1 MLFTGIQPLP
11 LITKAA
17 DTVLYD
23 NVLKPFWPE
32 LRELSERVLEIRS
45 LADLQAI
52 YLSHNPFIEA
62 FAFSIVLG
70 AIVLVVAEV
79 NRNYSQIDRL
89 WSILPN
95 IYNVHYCLWAH
106 LSGLPAR
113 RLDLVV
119 LATSIWS
126 ARLTFNYWR
135 RGGYQRG
142 SEDYRWAI
150 IKNRIGTVAFY
161 LLAWTFISFGQ
172 SILLA
177 TVTAPT
183 YVLLNSLQV
192 VDRSSPADSTDYV
205 FTQII
210 IGLVLIEFVA
220 DQHQWDYHK
229 AKHEYQK
236 TAKVPQDCGFTR
248 EDLDRGFLAN
258 GLFAITRHPNYTCE
272 MSIWLT
278 LYAWG
283 CTVSGTYVNWTLIP
297 AVAYVS
303 IFLGSTP
310 ITEKIS
316 SDKYEEYKEYQKQVG
331 VFFPSPLLLVEG
343 GYKSPNASKAEKKK
357 Q

>member
-1 MLFTGIQPLP
+1 MLFTGLQPLP
-11 LITKAA
+11 LVVKAA
-17 DTVLYD
+17 DTALYD

-32 LRELSERVLEIRS
+32 LQELPKRLLDVRS
-45 LADLQAI
+45 VTDLRAV

-62 FAFSIVLG
+62 FAISIALG

-95 IYNVHYCLWAH
+95 LYNAHFCLWAH

-119 LATSIWS
+119 VATTIWS
-126 ARLTFNYWR
+126 IRLTFNYWR
-135 RGGYQRG
+135 RGGYQAG

-150 IKNRIGTVAFY
+150 IKKNIGQVGFY

-183 YVLLNSLQV
+183 YILLNSLQTM
-192 VDRSSPADSTDYV
+192 SPTASVDSTDYV
-205 FTQII
+205 FMQII
-210 IGLVLIEFVA
+210 IGLVILEFVA

-236 TAKVPQDCGFTR
+236 SAKVPSQYGFSR

-258 GLFAITRHPNYTCE
+258 GLFAMVRHPNYTCE

-283 CTVSGTYVNWTLIP
+283 CHVSGTYVNWTLIP
-297 AVAYVS
+297 ALSYVF

-331 VFFPSPLLLVEG
+331 VFLPTQFLFFQG
-343 GYKSPNASKAEKKK
+343 GYKGKKAGAQKKK